1 MTSSNATT
9 PVFSEEPVATK
20 KEWDAMN
27 SINPHFTF
35 RERTA
40 FLVGFRL
47 GRADALEEARGIVG
61 TSVCCDDACMRGDD
75 CIKGRI
81 DSRLYARL
89 AAKEGK

>member
-1 MTSSNATT
+1 M
-9 PVFSEEPVATK
+9 ATK

-47 GRADALEEARGIVG
+47 GRADALEAAARVAEAAAEDWEGLNCNGGDIDRKHVGDSSSAATIVA
-61 TSVCCDDACMRGDD
+61 S
-75 CIKGRI
+75 RI
-81 DSRLYARL
+81 RAT
-89 AAKEGK
+89 KEGK

>member
-1 MTSSNATT
+1 MMTEEG
-9 PVFSEEPVATK
+9 FSAP
-20 KEWDAMN
+20 DAAN
-27 SINPHFTF
+27 DPYEHGKAEGR
-35 RERTA
+35 RE
-40 FLVGFRL
+40 
-47 GRADALEEARGIVG
+47 ALEEARGIVG